1 MKTIIALFA
10 TAIISLNAAAA
21 PAADMM
27 YRASVSLSAVK
38 KHYDESGN
46 LLATSKYVSDAALP
60 LPVVKKLMKKCPDHQ
75 IRLVREFEA
84 EGNTTYIITLE
95 NETGYKVVRCA
106 GSSYTVLQSFD
117 KY

>member
-10 TAIISLNAAAA
+10 TAIISLNTAAS
-21 PAADMM
+21 PVADMM
-27 YRASVSLSAVK
+27 YRASVNLGAVK

-60 LPVVKKLMKKCPDHQ
+60 LPVIKKLMKKCPDHQ

-95 NETGYKVVRCA
+95 SEMGYKVVRCT
-106 GSSYTVLQSFD
+106 GTSYAVLQSLD
-117 KY
+117 KN